1 MHMKADSDIH
11 GLSIMLRTAL
21 LSWLVTIATLL
32 IFVTAIIPEQKRTF
46 ELNLKAKAQALV
58 ASVHG
63 VAEGAVVTDDYPT
76 LVEHVLGVL
85 KADRSIDYLVL
96 SRNDGSSQVW
106 QQGDPKWSSETL
118 DESWHP
124 SVHVVRSGIGWI
136 PKFNR
141 RVFYYAEPF
150 RYSGID
156 WGWIHVGISL
166 AGYDESVNLV
176 YSRTIL
182 LAMIC
187 IALSLGASI
196 VYAKRLVRPILNL
209 RSVVERVAG
218 GDLSARARVVTGDEL
233 GCLAGA
239 VNGMT
244 EALLRR
250 DQILESVRY
259 AAQKFLGASDWRT
272 VMDGVLATVGR
283 ASAASRAYLF
293 ENQVD
298 AEGVIRG
305 YQRFEWVALG
315 TSAQLENPVTQGFQ
329 YIEAGFG
336 RWAEVLAKGEI
347 ISGPVS
353 SMPDS
358 ERQHLEPQYIRS
370 LIIIPIR
377 VEGAWWGFLGLDD
390 CEREREWTEAQRT
403 SLLAAA
409 DMLGA
414 TIARQRTENA
424 LIEAKRTLEERV
436 RERTRE
442 LEEQVRAKET
452 ARADYAEAQA
462 RLIDASRAAGKAEVA
477 TSVLHNVGNVLNS
490 VGVSATIVSDRLRQS
505 KLANLKRAV
514 LMLRDQNG
522 DLARF
527 LSEDPKGRLLPEYLM
542 RLGEQLGEEQGVALK
557 ELDELNTNIEHIKK
571 IVAMQQTYAKV
582 SGSLEEVEPAHLVDD
597 ALRLIATS
605 AVSHQIQVSRSIA
618 ENLPR
623 INVDRHKVLQILINL
638 LRNAKDALAH
648 SLNQERRLEI
658 HVDAA
663 EGNSI
668 VIRVRDNGVGIAPEN
683 LTRIFRHGFTTKK
696 DGHGFGLH
704 GAANAAKEMHG
715 SLAVHS
721 DGVGLG
727 AEFTLTF
734 PISQTETPSA

>member
-1 MHMKADSDIH
+1 MRMKADSDIR
-11 GLSIMLRTAL
+11 GISIMLRTAL

-63 VAEGAVVTDDYPT
+63 VAVGAVVTEDYPA
-76 LVEHVLGVL
+76 LVEHGLGVL
-85 KADRSIDYLVL
+85 RTDRSIDYLVL
-96 SRNDGSSQVW
+96 IRNDGFAQVW

-118 DESWHP
+118 DESWRPHDR
-124 SVHVVRSGIGWI
+124 SVTSGIGLI

-141 RVFYYAEPF
+141 RVFFYSEPF
-150 RYSGID
+150 GYSGIE

-166 AGYDESVNLV
+166 SGYEESVNSV
-176 YSRTIL
+176 YLRTSV
-182 LAMIC
+182 LAVIC
-187 IALSLGASI
+187 VALSLGASI

-218 GDLSARARVVTGDEL
+218 GDLSARARVLAGDEL
-233 GCLAGA
+233 GRLAGA
-239 VNGMT
+239 VNRMT

-250 DQILESVRY
+250 DRILESVRY
-259 AAQKFLGASDWRT
+259 AAQKFLGAADWRS
-272 VMDGVLATVGR
+272 VMDGVLETVGR
-283 ASAASRAYLF
+283 ASGASRAYLF
-293 ENQVD
+293 ENQTD
-298 AEGVIRG
+298 TEGALRG
-305 YQRFEWVALG
+305 YQRFEWVAAG
-315 TSAQLENPVTQGFQ
+315 TTAQLSNPVTQGFQ
-329 YIEAGFG
+329 YAEAGFG
-336 RWAEVLAKGEI
+336 RWADMLSKGEI
-347 ISGPVS
+347 LCGPVS
-353 SMPDS
+353 RMPDS
-358 ERQHLEPQYIRS
+358 ERQHLEPQFIQS
-370 LIIIPIR
+370 LIVIPIR
-377 VEGAWWGFLGLDD
+377 VESEWWGFLGLDD
-390 CEREREWTEAQRT
+390 CERERYWTEADRT

-414 TIARQRTENA
+414 TIARQRTGDA
-424 LIEAKRTLEERV
+424 LVEAKRTLEERV

-452 ARADYAEAQA
+452 ARADYADAQA

-514 LMLRDQNG
+514 VMLRDQNG

-542 RLGEQLGEEQGVALK
+542 RLGEQLGEEQGIALK

-582 SGSLEEVEPAHLVDD
+582 SGSLEEVEPAQLIDD
-597 ALRLIATS
+597 ALRLIANS
-605 AVSHQIQVSRSIA
+605 AVTHQIQVTRSIG

-638 LRNAKDALAH
+638 LRNAKEALAH

-658 HVDAA
+658 QVYAPDRN
-663 EGNSI
+663 GI

-715 SLAVHS
+715 SLAVRS

-734 PISQTETPSA
+734 PISQPETPSA